1 MYVHFKLIR
10 LRHQICI
17 NHATSQINM
26 QHSYRVL
33 HNWIWEL
40 LSVALAAGLLIAIAA
55 LLALHD
61 GKPAPDWGAH
71 INLNALLAFL
81 STILRAMLVVVVSQ
95 VISQRKWDWYS
106 RERARPL
113 SDFQQFDSGS
123 RGSLGALLLIP
134 TILWK
139 DLVALIA
146 AVVLLASFLVGPFVQ
161 QASRTM
167 ECSFPEPGLNA
178 SLPSAH
184 FVPRRGYFTPD
195 GSSNFGKPELGHMM
209 VVISATTEAD
219 SVQNK
224 MSASCS
230 TGNCTFPGG
239 DPADVQDQDLIDSK
253 LTTHSTVGMCSECVD
268 VSPLVSTNEDGYKTL
283 PNGFNLSSY
292 EGDAG
297 STMSLIKPTSDLAW
311 MGDFLTPQHRTL
323 SRWAYINVTYLTTN
337 ISSTAAV
344 CSLYPCLR
352 TYTASVT
359 NGQLSERQIR
369 SDSMQAAPL
378 FDTVGSLPPISNSL
392 TNQDLIYTTVKSPCR
407 VDGHVYDILNMSSHP
422 DTTDLVLY
430 DFTDNGGP
438 SPYRYTFKNISAPE
452 HCIYR
457 QHPTFVIAISTI
469 LNSEIFDGYCQWY
482 KGTTCRKILGSG
494 KLENLGA
501 EAVLQAF
508 QKPEEFQFSD
518 ITRWFTSFADA
529 MTNRYRFDYGTTNDD
544 WRSYNIKD
552 KDMRKGEIR
561 GLAWQTTVCVSMRR
575 EWLLLPLCLT
585 LVVAVLCFWT
595 IATDWRYRHSRPVW
609 KESILPLIF
618 YGYKIRS
625 QGSGL
630 LQRQPPEDS
639 LGEDHAGFME
649 RESSL
654 LEASE
659 LKTISSQILV
669 RFPLPDSIEML
680 EARQPRGN

>member
-1 MYVHFKLIR
+1 MYVRFKLIR
-10 LRHQICI
+10 LRHQSASI
-17 NHATSQINM
+17 TQRQQINM

-33 HNWIWEL
+33 HTWIWEL
-40 LSVALAAGLLIAIAA
+40 LSVALAIGLLIAIAA

-106 RERARPL
+106 RGRARPL

-146 AVVLLASFLVGPFVQ
+146 SVVLLASFLVGPFVQ

-167 ECSFPEPGLNA
+167 ECSFAVPGLNA

-195 GSSNFGKPELGHMM
+195 SSYNFGKPELGHMM
-209 VVISATTEAD
+209 MVISATTEAD

-230 TGNCTFPGG
+230 TGNF
-239 DPADVQDQDLIDSK
+239 
-253 LTTHSTVGMCSECVD
+253 GMCSECVD
-268 VSPLVSTNEDGYKTL
+268 VSPLVSINEDGDKTL

-297 STMSLIKPTSDLAW
+297 SKISLIKPTPDLAW
-311 MGDFLTPQHRTL
+311 MGDFLTPQHRAL
-323 SRWAYINVTYLTTN
+323 SRWAYINITYLKSN

-359 NGQLSERQIR
+359 NGQLSEKQIR

-392 TNQDLIYTTVKSPCR
+392 TNQDLVYTTVKSPCR

-438 SPYRYTFKNISAPE
+438 SPYRYTFKNIRAPE

-508 QKPEEFQFSD
+508 QKPEELQFSD

-561 GLAWQTTVCVSMRR
+561 GLAWQTTVCVSMQR

-585 LVVAVLCFWT
+585 LVIAVLCFWT

-618 YGYKIRS
+618 YGYKIKS

-630 LQRQPPEDS
+630 LQRQPPEDN
-639 LGEDHAGFME
+639 LGEDHAGLME